1 MTGRGYILDGH
12 EMRERKEME
21 MAHTVEPMTQGT
33 IWKRITSF
41 ALPILLGN
49 LFQQL
54 YNTADSLI
62 VGNFLGKNALAA
74 VSSTGSLIFMLIGFL
89 SGIAIGAGVVIA
101 RYFGGGKEE
110 ELHQAVHTTVAFGL
124 VAGVVMTAV
133 GVGFSPQILRWMDT
147 PENVM
152 YNSQL
157 YLSIYFM
164 GSLGS
169 VMYNICVGILQAVG
183 DSRHPLYYLII
194 SSVINVVLDLFFIGV
209 LHMGVDGAAWA
220 TIIAQF
226 ISAALCLWQLL
237 RVKESYRV
245 QIRCIRFHWDMLKRV
260 VRFGLPS
267 GVQNSIIAIAN
278 VVVQSNINHF
288 GDAAM
293 AGVGAYSKIE
303 GFGFLPITS
312 FTMAMT
318 TFVGQNLGAGQI
330 DRAKKGAR
338 FGTVTSV
345 LMAELIGIVVFALA
359 PLLIAAFDTS
369 PDVIAYGV
377 EKSRTSGL
385 FYFLLAFSHAM
396 ASILRGAGKAM
407 VPMFVM
413 MVCWCIIRVAF
424 LAIAVPMTGSIQMVY
439 WVYPLTWFL
448 SSVTFLWYY
457 RRMDWSRTLA

>member
-1 MTGRGYILDGH
+1 
-12 EMRERKEME
+12 
-21 MAHTVEPMTQGT
+21 MAHTTEPMTQGP
-33 IWKRITSF
+33 IWKRITYF
-41 ALPILLGN
+41 ALPIFLGN
-49 LFQQL
+49 LFQQM

-89 SGIAIGAGVVIA
+89 SGIAIGAGVVIS
-101 RYFGGGKEE
+101 RYFGGNKLEE
-110 ELHQAVHTTVAFGL
+110 MSKAVHTTVAFGL

-133 GVGFSPQILRWMDT
+133 GVGLSPQILRWMDT

-169 VMYNICVGILQAVG
+169 VMYNACVGIMQAVG
-183 DSRHPLYYLII
+183 DSRHPLYYLIV
-194 SSVINVVLDLFFIGV
+194 SSVVNVVLDLFFIAV
-209 LHMGVDGAAWA
+209 LGMEVDGAAWA
-220 TIIAQF
+220 TIIAQYV
-226 ISAALCLWQLL
+226 SAIMCLWRLL
-237 RVKESYRV
+237 RVKDNYRV
-245 QIRCIRFHWDMLKRV
+245 ELRKIRFHWDMLKRV

-330 DRAKKGAR
+330 ERTKRGAR
-338 FGTVTSV
+338 FGTITSV
-345 LMAELIGIVVFALA
+345 ILAELIGVAVFIFA
-359 PLLIAAFDTS
+359 PQLIAAFDTS

-377 EKSRTSGL
+377 DKARTSVL
-385 FYFLLAFSHAM
+385 FYCLLAFSHAM
-396 ASILRGAGKAM
+396 ASILRGAGKAV

-413 MVCWCIIRVAF
+413 MICWCIIRVSF
-424 LAIAVPMTGSIQMVY
+424 LAIAVPLTGSIQMVY

-457 RRMDWSRTLA
+457 RRMDWNRNLA

>member
-1 MTGRGYILDGH
+1 
-12 EMRERKEME
+12 
-21 MAHTVEPMTQGT
+21 MAHTTEPMTQGP
-33 IWKRITSF
+33 IWKRITYF

-49 LFQQL
+49 LFQQM

-89 SGIAIGAGVVIA
+89 SGIAIGAGVVIS
-101 RYFGGGKEE
+101 RYFGGNKLEE
-110 ELHQAVHTTVAFGL
+110 MSQAVHTTVAFGL

-133 GVGFSPQILRWMDT
+133 GVGLSPQILRWMDT

-169 VMYNICVGILQAVG
+169 VMYNVCVGIMQAVG
-183 DSRHPLYYLII
+183 DSRHPLYYLIV
-194 SSVINVVLDLFFIGV
+194 SSVVNVVLDLFFIAV
-209 LHMGVDGAAWA
+209 LGMGVDGAAWA
-220 TIIAQF
+220 TIIAQYV
-226 ISAALCLWQLL
+226 SAIMCLWRLL
-237 RVKESYRV
+237 RVKDSYRV
-245 QIRCIRFHWDMLKRV
+245 ELRRIRFHWDMLKRV

-330 DRAKKGAR
+330 ERTKRGAR
-338 FGTVTSV
+338 FGTITSV
-345 LMAELIGIVVFALA
+345 LLAELIGVAVFIFA
-359 PLLIAAFDTS
+359 PQLIATFDTS

-377 EKSRTSGL
+377 DKARTSVL
-385 FYFLLAFSHAM
+385 FYCLLAFSHAM
-396 ASILRGAGKAM
+396 ASILRGAGKAV

-413 MVCWCIIRVAF
+413 MICWCIIRVSF
-424 LAIAVPMTGSIQMVY
+424 LAIAVPLTGSIQMVY

-457 RRMDWSRTLA
+457 RRIDWNRNMA

>member
-1 MTGRGYILDGH
+1 
-12 EMRERKEME
+12 
-21 MAHTVEPMTQGT
+21 MAHTTEPMTQGP
-33 IWKRITSF
+33 IWKRITYF
-41 ALPILLGN
+41 ALPIFLGN
-49 LFQQL
+49 LFQQM

-89 SGIAIGAGVVIA
+89 SGIAIGAGVVIS
-101 RYFGGGKEE
+101 RYFGGNKLEE
-110 ELHQAVHTTVAFGL
+110 MSKAVHTTVAFGL

-133 GVGFSPQILRWMDT
+133 GVGLSPQILRWMDT

-169 VMYNICVGILQAVG
+169 VMYNACVGIMQAVG
-183 DSRHPLYYLII
+183 DSRHPLYYLIV
-194 SSVINVVLDLFFIGV
+194 SSVVNVVLDLFFIAV
-209 LHMGVDGAAWA
+209 LGMGVDGAAWA
-220 TIIAQF
+220 TIIAQYV
-226 ISAALCLWQLL
+226 SAIMCLWRLL
-237 RVKESYRV
+237 RVKDNYRV
-245 QIRCIRFHWDMLKRV
+245 ELRKIRFHWDMLKRV

-330 DRAKKGAR
+330 ERTKRGAR
-338 FGTVTSV
+338 FGTITSV
-345 LMAELIGIVVFALA
+345 ILAELIGVVVFIFA
-359 PLLIAAFDTS
+359 PQLIAAFDTS

-377 EKSRTSGL
+377 DKARTSVL
-385 FYFLLAFSHAM
+385 FYCLLAFSHAM
-396 ASILRGAGKAM
+396 ASILRGAGKAV

-413 MVCWCIIRVAF
+413 MICWCIIRVSF
-424 LAIAVPMTGSIQMVY
+424 LAIAVPLTGSIQMVY

-457 RRMDWSRTLA
+457 RRMDWNRNLA

>member
-1 MTGRGYILDGH
+1 M
-12 EMRERKEME
+12 K
-21 MAHTVEPMTQGT
+21 MAHTTEPMTQGP
-33 IWKRITSF
+33 IWKRITYF
-41 ALPILLGN
+41 ALPIFLGN
-49 LFQQL
+49 LFQQM

-89 SGIAIGAGVVIA
+89 SGIAIGAGVVIS
-101 RYFGGGKEE
+101 RYFGGNKLEE
-110 ELHQAVHTTVAFGL
+110 MSKAVHTTVAFGL

-133 GVGFSPQILRWMDT
+133 GVGLSPQILRWMDT

-157 YLSIYFM
+157 YLSIYLM

-169 VMYNICVGILQAVG
+169 VMYNVCVGIMQAVG
-183 DSRHPLYYLII
+183 DSRHPLYYLIV
-194 SSVINVVLDLFFIGV
+194 SSVVNVVLDLFFIAV
-209 LHMGVDGAAWA
+209 LGMGVDGAAWA
-220 TIIAQF
+220 TIIAQYV
-226 ISAALCLWQLL
+226 SAIMCLWRLL
-237 RVKESYRV
+237 RVKDNYRV
-245 QIRCIRFHWDMLKRV
+245 ELRKIRFHWDMLKRV

-330 DRAKKGAR
+330 ERTKRGAR
-338 FGTVTSV
+338 FGTITSV
-345 LMAELIGIVVFALA
+345 ILAVLIGVAVFIFA
-359 PLLIAAFDTS
+359 PQLIAAFDTS

-377 EKSRTSGL
+377 DKARTSVL
-385 FYFLLAFSHAM
+385 FYCLLAFSHAM
-396 ASILRGAGKAM
+396 ASILRGAGKAV

-413 MVCWCIIRVAF
+413 MICWCIIRVSF
-424 LAIAVPMTGSIQMVY
+424 LAIAVPLTGSIQMVY

-457 RRMDWSRTLA
+457 RRMDWNRNLA

>member
-1 MTGRGYILDGH
+1 
-12 EMRERKEME
+12 
-21 MAHTVEPMTQGT
+21 MAHTTEPMTQGP
-33 IWKRITSF
+33 IWKRITYF
-41 ALPILLGN
+41 ALPIFLGN
-49 LFQQL
+49 LFQQM

-89 SGIAIGAGVVIA
+89 SGIAIGAGVVIS
-101 RYFGGGKEE
+101 RYFGGNKLEE
-110 ELHQAVHTTVAFGL
+110 MSKAVHTTVAFGL

-133 GVGFSPQILRWMDT
+133 GVGLSPQILRWMDT

-157 YLSIYFM
+157 YLSIYLM

-169 VMYNICVGILQAVG
+169 VMYNVCVGIMQAVG
-183 DSRHPLYYLII
+183 DSRHPLYYLIV
-194 SSVINVVLDLFFIGV
+194 SSVVNVVLDLFFIAV
-209 LHMGVDGAAWA
+209 LGMGVDGAARA
-220 TIIAQF
+220 TIIAQYV
-226 ISAALCLWQLL
+226 SAIMCLWRLL
-237 RVKESYRV
+237 RVKDNYRV
-245 QIRCIRFHWDMLKRV
+245 ELRKIRFHWDMLKRV

-330 DRAKKGAR
+330 ERTKRGAR
-338 FGTVTSV
+338 FGTITSV
-345 LMAELIGIVVFALA
+345 ILAELIGVAVFIFA
-359 PLLIAAFDTS
+359 PQLIAAFDTS

-377 EKSRTSGL
+377 DKARTSVL
-385 FYFLLAFSHAM
+385 FYCLLAFSHAM
-396 ASILRGAGKAM
+396 ASILRGAGKAV

-413 MVCWCIIRVAF
+413 MICWCIIRVSF
-424 LAIAVPMTGSIQMVY
+424 LAIAVPLTGSIQMVY

-457 RRMDWSRTLA
+457 RRMDWNRNLA

>member
-1 MTGRGYILDGH
+1 M
-12 EMRERKEME
+12 K
-21 MAHTVEPMTQGT
+21 MAHTTEPMTQGP
-33 IWKRITSF
+33 IWKRITYF
-41 ALPILLGN
+41 ALPIFLGN
-49 LFQQL
+49 LFQQM

-89 SGIAIGAGVVIA
+89 SGIAIGAGVVIS
-101 RYFGGGKEE
+101 RYFGGNKLEE
-110 ELHQAVHTTVAFGL
+110 MSQAVHTTVAFGL

-133 GVGFSPQILRWMDT
+133 GVGLSPQILRWMDT

-169 VMYNICVGILQAVG
+169 VMYNACVGIMQAVG
-183 DSRHPLYYLII
+183 DSRHPLYYLIV
-194 SSVINVVLDLFFIGV
+194 SSVVNVVLDLFFIAV
-209 LHMGVDGAAWA
+209 LGMGVDGAAWA
-220 TIIAQF
+220 TIIAQYV
-226 ISAALCLWQLL
+226 SAIMCLWRLL
-237 RVKESYRV
+237 RVKDNYRV
-245 QIRCIRFHWDMLKRV
+245 ELRKIRFHWDMLKRV

-330 DRAKKGAR
+330 ERTKRGAR
-338 FGTVTSV
+338 FGTITSV
-345 LMAELIGIVVFALA
+345 ILAELIGVAVFIFA
-359 PLLIAAFDTS
+359 PQLIAAFDTS

-377 EKSRTSGL
+377 DKARTSVL
-385 FYFLLAFSHAM
+385 FYCLLAFSHAM
-396 ASILRGAGKAM
+396 ASILRGAGKAV

-413 MVCWCIIRVAF
+413 MICWCIIRVSF
-424 LAIAVPMTGSIQMVY
+424 LAIAVPLTGSIQMVY

-457 RRMDWSRTLA
+457 RRMDWNRNLA

>member
-1 MTGRGYILDGH
+1 
-12 EMRERKEME
+12 
-21 MAHTVEPMTQGT
+21 MAHTTEPMTQGP
-33 IWKRITSF
+33 IWKRITYF

-49 LFQQL
+49 LFQQM

-89 SGIAIGAGVVIA
+89 SGIAIGAGVVIS
-101 RYFGGGKEE
+101 RYFGGNKLEE
-110 ELHQAVHTTVAFGL
+110 MSQAVHTTVAFGL

-133 GVGFSPQILRWMDT
+133 GVGLSPQILRWMDT

-169 VMYNICVGILQAVG
+169 VMYNVCVGIMQAVG
-183 DSRHPLYYLII
+183 DSRHPLYYLIV
-194 SSVINVVLDLFFIGV
+194 SSVVNVVLDLFFIAV
-209 LHMGVDGAAWA
+209 LGMGVDGAAWA
-220 TIIAQF
+220 TIIAQYV
-226 ISAALCLWQLL
+226 SAIMCLWRLL
-237 RVKESYRV
+237 RVKDSYRV
-245 QIRCIRFHWDMLKRV
+245 ELRRIRFHWDMLKRV

-330 DRAKKGAR
+330 ERTKRGVR
-338 FGTVTSV
+338 FGTITSV
-345 LMAELIGIVVFALA
+345 LLAELIGVAVFIFA
-359 PLLIAAFDTS
+359 PQLIATFDTS

-377 EKSRTSGL
+377 DKARTSVL
-385 FYFLLAFSHAM
+385 FYCLLAFSHAM
-396 ASILRGAGKAM
+396 ASILRGAGKAV

-413 MVCWCIIRVAF
+413 MICWCIIRVSF
-424 LAIAVPMTGSIQMVY
+424 LAIAVPLTGSIQMVY

-448 SSVTFLWYY
+448 CSVTFLWYY
-457 RRMDWSRTLA
+457 RRIDWNRNMA

>member
-1 MTGRGYILDGH
+1 
-12 EMRERKEME
+12 
-21 MAHTVEPMTQGT
+21 MAHTTEPMTQGP
-33 IWKRITSF
+33 IWKRITYF
-41 ALPILLGN
+41 ALPIFLGN
-49 LFQQL
+49 LFQQM

-89 SGIAIGAGVVIA
+89 SGIAIGAGVVIS
-101 RYFGGGKEE
+101 RYFGGNKLEE
-110 ELHQAVHTTVAFGL
+110 MSQAVHTTVAFGL

-133 GVGFSPQILRWMDT
+133 GVGLSPQILRWMDT

-157 YLSIYFM
+157 YLSIYLM

-169 VMYNICVGILQAVG
+169 VMYNVCVGIMQAVG
-183 DSRHPLYYLII
+183 DSRHPLYYLIV
-194 SSVINVVLDLFFIGV
+194 SSVVNVVLDLFFIAV
-209 LHMGVDGAAWA
+209 LGMGVDGAAWA
-220 TIIAQF
+220 TIIAQYV
-226 ISAALCLWQLL
+226 SAIMCFWRLL
-237 RVKESYRV
+237 RVKDNYRV
-245 QIRCIRFHWDMLKRV
+245 ELRKIRFHWDMLKRV

-330 DRAKKGAR
+330 ERTKRGAR
-338 FGTVTSV
+338 FGTITSV
-345 LMAELIGIVVFALA
+345 ILAELIGVAVFIFA
-359 PLLIAAFDTS
+359 PQLIAAFDTS

-377 EKSRTSGL
+377 DKARTSVL
-385 FYFLLAFSHAM
+385 FYCLLAFSHAM
-396 ASILRGAGKAM
+396 ASILRGAGKAV

-413 MVCWCIIRVAF
+413 MICWCIIRVSF
-424 LAIAVPMTGSIQMVY
+424 LAIAVPLTGSIQMVY

-457 RRMDWSRTLA
+457 RRMDWNRNLA

>member
-1 MTGRGYILDGH
+1 
-12 EMRERKEME
+12 
-21 MAHTVEPMTQGT
+21 MAHTTEPMTQGP
-33 IWKRITSF
+33 IWKRITYF
-41 ALPILLGN
+41 ALPIFLGN
-49 LFQQL
+49 LFQQM

-89 SGIAIGAGVVIA
+89 SGIAIGAGVVIS
-101 RYFGGGKEE
+101 RYFGGNKLEE
-110 ELHQAVHTTVAFGL
+110 MSKAVHTTVAFGL

-133 GVGFSPQILRWMDT
+133 GVGLSPQILRWMDT

-157 YLSIYFM
+157 YLSIYLM

-169 VMYNICVGILQAVG
+169 VMYNVCVGIMQAVG
-183 DSRHPLYYLII
+183 DSRHPLYYLIV
-194 SSVINVVLDLFFIGV
+194 SSVVNVVLDLFFIAV
-209 LHMGVDGAAWA
+209 LGMGVDGAAWA
-220 TIIAQF
+220 TIIAQYV
-226 ISAALCLWQLL
+226 SAIMCLWRLL
-237 RVKESYRV
+237 RVKDNYRV
-245 QIRCIRFHWDMLKRV
+245 ELRKIRFHWDMLKRV

-318 TFVGQNLGAGQI
+318 TFLGQNLGAGQI
-330 DRAKKGAR
+330 ERTKRGAR
-338 FGTVTSV
+338 FGTITSV
-345 LMAELIGIVVFALA
+345 ILAELIGVAVFIFA
-359 PLLIAAFDTS
+359 PQLIAAFDTS

-377 EKSRTSGL
+377 DKARTSVL
-385 FYFLLAFSHAM
+385 FYCLLAFSHAM
-396 ASILRGAGKAM
+396 ASILRGAGKAV

-413 MVCWCIIRVAF
+413 MICWCIIRVSF
-424 LAIAVPMTGSIQMVY
+424 LAIAVPLTGSIQMVY

-457 RRMDWSRTLA
+457 RRMDWNRNLA

>member
-1 MTGRGYILDGH
+1 
-12 EMRERKEME
+12 
-21 MAHTVEPMTQGT
+21 MAHTTEPMTQGP
-33 IWKRITSF
+33 IWKRITYF

-49 LFQQL
+49 LFQQM

-89 SGIAIGAGVVIA
+89 SGIAIGAGVVIS
-101 RYFGGGKEE
+101 RYFGGNKLEE
-110 ELHQAVHTTVAFGL
+110 MSQAVHTTVAFGL

-133 GVGFSPQILRWMDT
+133 GVGLSPQILRWMDT

-169 VMYNICVGILQAVG
+169 VMYNVCVGIMQAVG
-183 DSRHPLYYLII
+183 DRRHPLYYLIV
-194 SSVINVVLDLFFIGV
+194 SSVVNVVLDLFFIAV
-209 LHMGVDGAAWA
+209 LGMGVDGAAWA
-220 TIIAQF
+220 TIIAQYV
-226 ISAALCLWQLL
+226 SAIMCLWRLL
-237 RVKESYRV
+237 RVKDSYRV
-245 QIRCIRFHWDMLKRV
+245 ELRKIRFHWDMLKRV

-330 DRAKKGAR
+330 ERTKRGAR
-338 FGTVTSV
+338 FGTITSV
-345 LMAELIGIVVFALA
+345 ILAELIGVAGLLFA
-359 PLLIAAFDTS
+359 PQLIAAFDTS

-377 EKSRTSGL
+377 DKARTSVL
-385 FYFLLAFSHAM
+385 FYCLLAFSHAM
-396 ASILRGAGKAM
+396 ASILRGAGKAV

-413 MVCWCIIRVAF
+413 MICWCIIRVSF
-424 LAIAVPMTGSIQMVY
+424 LAIAVPLTGSIQMVY

-457 RRMDWSRTLA
+457 RRMDWNRNLA

>member
-1 MTGRGYILDGH
+1 
-12 EMRERKEME
+12 
-21 MAHTVEPMTQGT
+21 MAHTTEPMTQGP
-33 IWKRITSF
+33 IWKRITYF
-41 ALPILLGN
+41 ALPIFLGN
-49 LFQQL
+49 LFQQM

-89 SGIAIGAGVVIA
+89 SGIAIGAGVVIS
-101 RYFGGGKEE
+101 RYFGGNKLEE
-110 ELHQAVHTTVAFGL
+110 MSKAVHTTVAFGL

-133 GVGFSPQILRWMDT
+133 GVGLSPQILRWMDT

-169 VMYNICVGILQAVG
+169 VMYNACVGIMQAVG
-183 DSRHPLYYLII
+183 DSRHPLYYLIV
-194 SSVINVVLDLFFIGV
+194 SSVVNVMLDLFFIAV
-209 LHMGVDGAAWA
+209 LGMGVDGAAWA
-220 TIIAQF
+220 TIIAQYV
-226 ISAALCLWQLL
+226 SAIMCLWRLL
-237 RVKESYRV
+237 RVKDNYRV
-245 QIRCIRFHWDMLKRV
+245 ELRKIRFHWDMLKRV

-330 DRAKKGAR
+330 ERTKRGAR
-338 FGTVTSV
+338 FGTITSV
-345 LMAELIGIVVFALA
+345 ILAELIGVAVFIFA
-359 PLLIAAFDTS
+359 PQLIAAFDTS

-377 EKSRTSGL
+377 DKARTSVL
-385 FYFLLAFSHAM
+385 FYCLLAFSHAM
-396 ASILRGAGKAM
+396 ASILRGAGKAV

-413 MVCWCIIRVAF
+413 MICWCIIRVSF
-424 LAIAVPMTGSIQMVY
+424 LAIAVPLTGSIQMVY

-457 RRMDWSRTLA
+457 RRMDWNRNLA

>member
-1 MTGRGYILDGH
+1 M
-12 EMRERKEME
+12 K
-21 MAHTVEPMTQGT
+21 MAHTTEPMTQGP
-33 IWKRITSF
+33 IWKRITYF
-41 ALPILLGN
+41 ALPIFLGN
-49 LFQQL
+49 LFQQM

-89 SGIAIGAGVVIA
+89 SGIAIGAGVVIS
-101 RYFGGGKEE
+101 RYFGGNKLEE
-110 ELHQAVHTTVAFGL
+110 MSKAVHTTVAFGL

-133 GVGFSPQILRWMDT
+133 GVGLSPQILRWMDT

-157 YLSIYFM
+157 YLSIYLM

-169 VMYNICVGILQAVG
+169 VMYNVCVGIMQAVG
-183 DSRHPLYYLII
+183 DSRHPLYYLIV
-194 SSVINVVLDLFFIGV
+194 SSVVNVVLDLFFIAV
-209 LHMGVDGAAWA
+209 LGMGVDGAAWA
-220 TIIAQF
+220 TIIAQYV
-226 ISAALCLWQLL
+226 SAIMCLWRLL
-237 RVKESYRV
+237 RVKDNYRV
-245 QIRCIRFHWDMLKRV
+245 ELRKIRFHWDMLKRV

-278 VVVQSNINHF
+278 VVVQSNINRF

-330 DRAKKGAR
+330 ERTKRGAR
-338 FGTVTSV
+338 FGTITSV
-345 LMAELIGIVVFALA
+345 ILAELIGVAVFIFA
-359 PLLIAAFDTS
+359 PQLIAAFDTS

-377 EKSRTSGL
+377 DKARTSVL
-385 FYFLLAFSHAM
+385 FYCLLAFSHAM
-396 ASILRGAGKAM
+396 ASILRGAGKAV

-413 MVCWCIIRVAF
+413 MICWCIIRVSF
-424 LAIAVPMTGSIQMVY
+424 LAIAVPLTGSIQMVY

-457 RRMDWSRTLA
+457 RRMDWNRNLA

>member
-1 MTGRGYILDGH
+1 
-12 EMRERKEME
+12 
-21 MAHTVEPMTQGT
+21 MAQTTQPMTQGA
-33 IWKRITSF
+33 IWKRITYF

-49 LFQQL
+49 LFQQM

-89 SGIAIGAGVVIA
+89 SGISIGAGVVVA
-101 RYFGGGKEE
+101 RYYGGNKEE
-110 ELHQAVHTTVAFGL
+110 ELRMAVHTTVAFGL

-133 GVGFSPQILRWMDT
+133 GVGLSPQILRWMDT

-152 YNSQL
+152 HNSQL

-183 DSRHPLYYLII
+183 DSRHPLYYLIV
-194 SSVINVVLDLFFIGV
+194 SSVVNVVLDLFFIAV
-209 LHMGVDGAAWA
+209 LGMGVDGAALA
-220 TIIAQF
+220 TIIAQY
-226 ISAALCLWQLL
+226 ISAALCLWRLL

-245 QIRCIRFHWDMLKRV
+245 ELRSIRFHWEMLKRV

-267 GVQNSIIAIAN
+267 GIQNSIIAIAN

-293 AGVGAYSKIE
+293 AGVGAYTKIE

-318 TFVGQNLGAGQI
+318 TFVGQNLGANEI
-330 DRAKKGAR
+330 DRAKRGAR
-338 FGTVTSV
+338 FGTLVSV
-345 LMAELIGIVVFALA
+345 LMAELIGVAVFALA

-424 LAIAVPMTGSIQMVY
+424 LAIAVPMTGDIQMVY

-457 RRMDWSRTLA
+457 RRMDWSRTIG

>member
-1 MTGRGYILDGH
+1 
-12 EMRERKEME
+12 
-21 MAHTVEPMTQGT
+21 MAHTTEPMTQGP
-33 IWKRITSF
+33 IWKRITYF
-41 ALPILLGN
+41 ALPIFLGN
-49 LFQQL
+49 LFQQM

-89 SGIAIGAGVVIA
+89 SGIAIGAGVVIS
-101 RYFGGGKEE
+101 RYFGGNKLEE
-110 ELHQAVHTTVAFGL
+110 MSQAVHTTVAFGL

-133 GVGFSPQILRWMDT
+133 GVGLSPQILRWMDT

-157 YLSIYFM
+157 YLSIYLM

-169 VMYNICVGILQAVG
+169 VMYNVCVGIMQAVG
-183 DSRHPLYYLII
+183 DSRHPLYYLIV
-194 SSVINVVLDLFFIGV
+194 SSVVNVVLDLFFIAV
-209 LHMGVDGAAWA
+209 LGMGVDGAAWA
-220 TIIAQF
+220 TIIAQYV
-226 ISAALCLWQLL
+226 SAIMCLWRLL
-237 RVKESYRV
+237 RVKDNYRV
-245 QIRCIRFHWDMLKRV
+245 ELRKIRFHWDMLKRV

-330 DRAKKGAR
+330 ERTKRGAR
-338 FGTVTSV
+338 FGTITSV
-345 LMAELIGIVVFALA
+345 ILAELIGVAVFIFA
-359 PLLIAAFDTS
+359 PQLIAAFDTS

-377 EKSRTSGL
+377 DKARTSVL
-385 FYFLLAFSHAM
+385 FYCLLAFSHAM
-396 ASILRGAGKAM
+396 ASILRGAGKAV

-413 MVCWCIIRVAF
+413 MICWCIIRVSF
-424 LAIAVPMTGSIQMVY
+424 LAIAVPLTGSIQMVY

-457 RRMDWSRTLA
+457 RRMDWNRNLA

>member
-1 MTGRGYILDGH
+1 M
-12 EMRERKEME
+12 K
-21 MAHTVEPMTQGT
+21 MAHTTEPMTQGP
-33 IWKRITSF
+33 IWKRITYF
-41 ALPILLGN
+41 ALPIFLGN
-49 LFQQL
+49 LFQQM

-89 SGIAIGAGVVIA
+89 SGIAIGAGVVIS
-101 RYFGGGKEE
+101 RYFGGNKLEE
-110 ELHQAVHTTVAFGL
+110 MSKAVHTTVAFGL

-133 GVGFSPQILRWMDT
+133 GVGLSPQILRWMDT

-157 YLSIYFM
+157 YLSIYLM

-169 VMYNICVGILQAVG
+169 VMYNVCVGIMQAVG
-183 DSRHPLYYLII
+183 DSRHPLYYLIV
-194 SSVINVVLDLFFIGV
+194 SSVVNVVLDLFFIAV
-209 LHMGVDGAAWA
+209 LGMGVDGAAWA
-220 TIIAQF
+220 TIIAQYV
-226 ISAALCLWQLL
+226 SAIMCLWRLL
-237 RVKESYRV
+237 KVKDNYRV
-245 QIRCIRFHWDMLKRV
+245 ELRKIRFHWDMLKRV

-330 DRAKKGAR
+330 ERTKRGAR
-338 FGTVTSV
+338 FGTITSV
-345 LMAELIGIVVFALA
+345 ILAELIGVAVFIFA
-359 PLLIAAFDTS
+359 PQLIAAFDTS

-377 EKSRTSGL
+377 DKARTSVL
-385 FYFLLAFSHAM
+385 FYCLLAFSHAM
-396 ASILRGAGKAM
+396 ASILRGAGKAV

-413 MVCWCIIRVAF
+413 MICWCIIRVSF
-424 LAIAVPMTGSIQMVY
+424 LAIAVPLTGSIQMVY

-457 RRMDWSRTLA
+457 RRMDWNRNLA

>member
-1 MTGRGYILDGH
+1 
-12 EMRERKEME
+12 
-21 MAHTVEPMTQGT
+21 MAQTTQPMTQGA
-33 IWKRITSF
+33 IWKRITYF

-49 LFQQL
+49 LFQQM

-89 SGIAIGAGVVIA
+89 SGISIGAGVVVA
-101 RYFGGGKEE
+101 RYYGGNKEE
-110 ELHQAVHTTVAFGL
+110 ELRMAVHTTVAFGL

-133 GVGFSPQILRWMDT
+133 GVGLSPQILRWMDT

-152 YNSQL
+152 HNSQL

-183 DSRHPLYYLII
+183 DSRHPLYYLIV
-194 SSVINVVLDLFFIGV
+194 SSVVNVVLDLFFIAV
-209 LHMGVDGAAWA
+209 LGMGVDGAALA
-220 TIIAQF
+220 TIIAQY
-226 ISAALCLWQLL
+226 ISAALCLWRLL

-245 QIRCIRFHWDMLKRV
+245 ELRSIRFHWEMLKRV

-267 GVQNSIIAIAN
+267 GIQNSIIAIAN

-318 TFVGQNLGAGQI
+318 TFVGQNLGANEI
-330 DRAKKGAR
+330 DRAKRGAR
-338 FGTVTSV
+338 FGTLVSV
-345 LMAELIGIVVFALA
+345 LMAELIGVAVFALA

-424 LAIAVPMTGSIQMVY
+424 LAIAVPMTSDIQMVY

-457 RRMDWSRTLA
+457 RRMDWSRTIG

>member
-1 MTGRGYILDGH
+1 
-12 EMRERKEME
+12 ME
-21 MAHTVEPMTQGT
+21 MAHTTQPMTQGP
-33 IWKRITSF
+33 IWKRITYF

-49 LFQQL
+49 LFQQM

-89 SGIAIGAGVVIA
+89 SGIAIGAGVVIS
-101 RYFGGGKEE
+101 RYFGGNKLEE
-110 ELHQAVHTTVAFGL
+110 MSQAVHTTMAFGL

-133 GVGFSPQILRWMDT
+133 GVGLSPQILRWMDT

-169 VMYNICVGILQAVG
+169 VMYNVCVGIMQAVG
-183 DSRHPLYYLII
+183 DSRHPLYYLIV
-194 SSVINVVLDLFFIGV
+194 SSVVNVVLDLFFIAV
-209 LHMGVDGAAWA
+209 LGMGVDGAAWA
-220 TIIAQF
+220 TIIAQYV
-226 ISAALCLWQLL
+226 SAIMCLWRLL
-237 RVKESYRV
+237 RVKDIYRV
-245 QIRCIRFHWDMLKRV
+245 ELRKIRFHWDMLKRV

-330 DRAKKGAR
+330 ERTKRGAR
-338 FGTVTSV
+338 FGTITSV
-345 LMAELIGIVVFALA
+345 ILAELIGVAVFIFA
-359 PLLIAAFDTS
+359 PQLIAAFDTS

-377 EKSRTSGL
+377 DKARTSVL
-385 FYFLLAFSHAM
+385 FYCLLAFSHAM
-396 ASILRGAGKAM
+396 ASILRGAGKAV

-413 MVCWCIIRVAF
+413 MTCWCIIRVSF
-424 LAIAVPMTGSIQMVY
+424 LAIAVPLTGSIQMVY

-457 RRMDWSRTLA
+457 RRMDWNRNLA

>member
-1 MTGRGYILDGH
+1 
-12 EMRERKEME
+12 ME
-21 MAHTVEPMTQGT
+21 MAHTTQPMTQGP
-33 IWKRITSF
+33 IWKRITYF

-49 LFQQL
+49 LFQQM

-62 VGNFLGKNALAA
+62 VGNLLGKNALAA

-89 SGIAIGAGVVIA
+89 SGIAIGAGVVIS
-101 RYFGGGKEE
+101 RYFGGNKLEE
-110 ELHQAVHTTVAFGL
+110 MSQAVHTTVAFGL

-133 GVGFSPQILRWMDT
+133 GVGLSPQILRWMDT

-169 VMYNICVGILQAVG
+169 VMYNACVGIMQAVG
-183 DSRHPLYYLII
+183 DSRHPLYYLIV
-194 SSVINVVLDLFFIGV
+194 SSVVNVVLDLFFIAV
-209 LHMGVDGAAWA
+209 LGMGVDGAAWA
-220 TIIAQF
+220 TIIAQYV
-226 ISAALCLWQLL
+226 SAIMCLWRLL
-237 RVKESYRV
+237 RVKDNYRV
-245 QIRCIRFHWDMLKRV
+245 ELRKIRFHWDMLKRV

-293 AGVGAYSKIE
+293 AGVGANSKIE

-330 DRAKKGAR
+330 ERTKRGAR
-338 FGTVTSV
+338 FGTITSV
-345 LMAELIGIVVFALA
+345 ILAELIGVAVFIFA
-359 PLLIAAFDTS
+359 PQLIAAFDTS

-377 EKSRTSGL
+377 DKARTSVL
-385 FYFLLAFSHAM
+385 FYCLLAFSHAM
-396 ASILRGAGKAM
+396 ASILRGAGKAV

-413 MVCWCIIRVAF
+413 MTCWCIIRVSF
-424 LAIAVPMTGSIQMVY
+424 LAIAVPLTGSIQMVY

-448 SSVTFLWYY
+448 SSLAFLIYY
-457 RRMDWSRTLA
+457 KKAGWMEPKGP

>member
-1 MTGRGYILDGH
+1 
-12 EMRERKEME
+12 
-21 MAHTVEPMTQGT
+21 MAHTTQPMTQGP
-33 IWKRITSF
+33 IWKRITYF

-49 LFQQL
+49 LFQQM

-62 VGNFLGKNALAA
+62 VGNLLGKNALAA

-89 SGIAIGAGVVIA
+89 SGIAIGAGVVIS
-101 RYFGGGKEE
+101 RYFGGNKLEE
-110 ELHQAVHTTVAFGL
+110 MSQAVHTTVAFGL

-133 GVGFSPQILRWMDT
+133 GVGLSPQILRWMDT

-169 VMYNICVGILQAVG
+169 VMYNACVGIMQAVG
-183 DSRHPLYYLII
+183 DSRHPLYYLIV
-194 SSVINVVLDLFFIGV
+194 SSVVNVVLDLFFIAV
-209 LHMGVDGAAWA
+209 LGMGVDGAAWA
-220 TIIAQF
+220 TIIAQYV
-226 ISAALCLWQLL
+226 SAIMCLWRLL
-237 RVKESYRV
+237 RVKDNYRV
-245 QIRCIRFHWDMLKRV
+245 ELRKIRFHWDMLKRV

-330 DRAKKGAR
+330 ERTKRGAR
-338 FGTVTSV
+338 FGTITSV
-345 LMAELIGIVVFALA
+345 ILAELIGVAVFIFA
-359 PLLIAAFDTS
+359 PQLIAAFDTS

-377 EKSRTSGL
+377 DKARTSVL
-385 FYFLLAFSHAM
+385 FYCLLAFSHAM
-396 ASILRGAGKAM
+396 ASILRGAGKAV

-413 MVCWCIIRVAF
+413 MICWCIIRVSF
-424 LAIAVPMTGSIQMVY
+424 LAIAVPLTGSIQMVY

-457 RRMDWSRTLA
+457 RRMDWNRNLA

>member
-1 MTGRGYILDGH
+1 
-12 EMRERKEME
+12 
-21 MAHTVEPMTQGT
+21 MAHTTQPMTQGP
-33 IWKRITSF
+33 IWKRITYF

-49 LFQQL
+49 LFQQM

-62 VGNFLGKNALAA
+62 VGNLLGKNALAA

-89 SGIAIGAGVVIA
+89 SGIAIGAGVVIS
-101 RYFGGGKEE
+101 RYFGGNKLEE
-110 ELHQAVHTTVAFGL
+110 MSKAVHTTVAFGL

-133 GVGFSPQILRWMDT
+133 GVGLSPQILRWMDT

-157 YLSIYFM
+157 YLSIYLM

-169 VMYNICVGILQAVG
+169 VMYNVCVGIMQAVG
-183 DSRHPLYYLII
+183 DSRHPLYYLIV
-194 SSVINVVLDLFFIGV
+194 SSVVNVVLDLFFIAV
-209 LHMGVDGAAWA
+209 LGMGVDGAAWA
-220 TIIAQF
+220 TIIAQYV
-226 ISAALCLWQLL
+226 SAIMCLWRLL
-237 RVKESYRV
+237 RVKDNYRV
-245 QIRCIRFHWDMLKRV
+245 ELRKIRFHWDMLKRV

-330 DRAKKGAR
+330 ERTKRGAR
-338 FGTVTSV
+338 FGTITSV
-345 LMAELIGIVVFALA
+345 ILAELIGVAVFIFA
-359 PLLIAAFDTS
+359 PQLIAAFDTS

-377 EKSRTSGL
+377 DKARTSVL
-385 FYFLLAFSHAM
+385 FYCLLAFSHAM
-396 ASILRGAGKAM
+396 ASILRGAGKAV

-413 MVCWCIIRVAF
+413 MTCWCIIRVSF
-424 LAIAVPMTGSIQMVY
+424 LAIAVPLTGSIQMVY

-457 RRMDWSRTLA
+457 RRMDWNRNLA

>member
-1 MTGRGYILDGH
+1 M
-12 EMRERKEME
+12 EME
-21 MAHTVEPMTQGT
+21 MAHTTQPMTQGP
-33 IWKRITSF
+33 IWKRITYF

-49 LFQQL
+49 LFQQM

-89 SGIAIGAGVVIA
+89 SGIAIGAGVVIS
-101 RYFGGGKEE
+101 RYFGGNKLEE
-110 ELHQAVHTTVAFGL
+110 MSQAVHTTVAFGL

-133 GVGFSPQILRWMDT
+133 GVGLSPQILRWMDT

-169 VMYNICVGILQAVG
+169 VMYNVCVGIMQAVG
-183 DSRHPLYYLII
+183 DSRHPLYYLIV
-194 SSVINVVLDLFFIGV
+194 SSVVNVVLDLFFIAV
-209 LHMGVDGAAWA
+209 LGMGVDGAAWA
-220 TIIAQF
+220 TIIAQYV
-226 ISAALCLWQLL
+226 SAIMCLWRLL
-237 RVKESYRV
+237 RVKDNYRV
-245 QIRCIRFHWDMLKRV
+245 ELRKIRFHWDMLKRV

-330 DRAKKGAR
+330 ERTKRGAR
-338 FGTVTSV
+338 FGTITSV
-345 LMAELIGIVVFALA
+345 ILAELIGVAVFIFA
-359 PLLIAAFDTS
+359 PQLIAAFDTS

-377 EKSRTSGL
+377 DKARTSVL
-385 FYFLLAFSHAM
+385 FYCLLAFSHAM
-396 ASILRGAGKAM
+396 ASILRGAGKAV

-413 MVCWCIIRVAF
+413 MTCWCIIRVSF
-424 LAIAVPMTGSIQMVY
+424 LAIAVPLTGSIQMVY

-457 RRMDWSRTLA
+457 RRMDWNRNLA

>member
-1 MTGRGYILDGH
+1 
-12 EMRERKEME
+12 
-21 MAHTVEPMTQGT
+21 MAHTTEPMTQGP
-33 IWKRITSF
+33 IWKRITYF
-41 ALPILLGN
+41 ALPIFLGN
-49 LFQQL
+49 LFQQM

-89 SGIAIGAGVVIA
+89 SGIAIGAGVVIS
-101 RYFGGGKEE
+101 RYFGGNKLEE
-110 ELHQAVHTTVAFGL
+110 MSKAVHTTVAFGL

-133 GVGFSPQILRWMDT
+133 GVGLSPQILRWMDT

-169 VMYNICVGILQAVG
+169 VMYNVCVGIMQAVG
-183 DSRHPLYYLII
+183 DSRHPLYYLIV
-194 SSVINVVLDLFFIGV
+194 SSVVNVVLDLFFIAV
-209 LHMGVDGAAWA
+209 LGMGVDGAAWA
-220 TIIAQF
+220 TIIAQYV
-226 ISAALCLWQLL
+226 SAIMCLWRLL
-237 RVKESYRV
+237 RVKDNYRV
-245 QIRCIRFHWDMLKRV
+245 ELRKIRFHWDMLKRV

-330 DRAKKGAR
+330 ERTKRGAR
-338 FGTVTSV
+338 FGTITSV
-345 LMAELIGIVVFALA
+345 ILAELIGVAVFIFA
-359 PLLIAAFDTS
+359 PQLIAAFDTS

-377 EKSRTSGL
+377 DKARTSVL
-385 FYFLLAFSHAM
+385 FYCLLAFSHAM
-396 ASILRGAGKAM
+396 ASILRGAGKAV

-413 MVCWCIIRVAF
+413 MICWCIIRVSF
-424 LAIAVPMTGSIQMVY
+424 LAIAVPLTGSIQMVY

-457 RRMDWSRTLA
+457 RRMDWNRNLA

>member
-1 MTGRGYILDGH
+1 
-12 EMRERKEME
+12 
-21 MAHTVEPMTQGT
+21 MAHTTEPMTQGP
-33 IWKRITSF
+33 IWKRITYF
-41 ALPILLGN
+41 ALPIFLGN
-49 LFQQL
+49 LFQQM

-89 SGIAIGAGVVIA
+89 SGIAIGAGVVIS
-101 RYFGGGKEE
+101 RYFGGNKLEE
-110 ELHQAVHTTVAFGL
+110 MSQAVHTTVAFGL

-133 GVGFSPQILRWMDT
+133 GVGLSPQILRWMDT

-157 YLSIYFM
+157 YLSIYLM

-169 VMYNICVGILQAVG
+169 VMYNVCVGIMQAVG
-183 DSRHPLYYLII
+183 DSRHPLYYLIV
-194 SSVINVVLDLFFIGV
+194 SSVVNVVLDLFFIAG
-209 LHMGVDGAAWA
+209 LGMGVDGAAWA
-220 TIIAQF
+220 TIIAQYV
-226 ISAALCLWQLL
+226 SAIMCLWRLL
-237 RVKESYRV
+237 KVKDNYRV
-245 QIRCIRFHWDMLKRV
+245 ELRKIRFHWDMLKRV

-330 DRAKKGAR
+330 ERTKRGAR
-338 FGTVTSV
+338 FGTITSV
-345 LMAELIGIVVFALA
+345 ILAELIGVAVFIFA
-359 PLLIAAFDTS
+359 PQLIAAFDTS

-377 EKSRTSGL
+377 DKARTSVL
-385 FYFLLAFSHAM
+385 FYCLLAFSHAM
-396 ASILRGAGKAM
+396 ASILRGAGKAV

-413 MVCWCIIRVAF
+413 MICWCIIRVSF
-424 LAIAVPMTGSIQMVY
+424 LAIAVPLTGSIQMVY

-457 RRMDWSRTLA
+457 RRMDWNRNLA